1 MPWCGPVRREREVLL
16 VAAVGAVIV
25 DIVNIMFIIFIRA
38 VIIGIVNIML
48 IISYSYEV

>member
-1 MPWCGPVRREREVLL
+1 MTNTQDVYDL

-25 DIVNIMFIIFIRA
+25 DIVNAMFIIFIRA
-38 VIIGIVNIML
+38 VIIGIVNKML